1 MVVIRGVRLWKKRAS
16 RDLELCRRTEADT
29 SGKETLKVLPVLNG
43 SLPFVVSLA
52 VGLAVVIQEAALR
65 MDVVK
70 SFPATIFLSICRS
83 QMLVRTSSLCV
94 LEIQGSMHNETTQFN
109 AIVLCTEGQVKQS
122 MPQQTKKQFTVYK
135 GTQ

>member
-16 RDLELCRRTEADT
+16 RDLELCRRTEANT

-70 SFPATIFLSICRS
+70 SFPATIFLSNMSKPDACADIQFVCIENPRINAQRNDS
-83 QMLVRTSSLCV
+83 IQCNCPLYRRT
-94 LEIQGSMHNETTQFN
+94 G
-109 AIVLCTEGQVKQS
+109 
-122 MPQQTKKQFTVYK
+122 QTKHAATNKEAVHSV
-135 GTQ
+135 